1 MAAVFFFF
9 LFFVFIFIL
18 LYRNYRVSFLGRGV
32 FVIISLHMLLCIIM
46 REFNVFSVTC
56 Q

>member
-1 MAAVFFFF
+1 MLRL
-9 LFFVFIFIL
+9 LFYFCFYFYFYFV
-18 LYRNYRVSFLGRGV
+18 VSKLPGVFLGRGV